1 MAKRRRYSECYLNIG
16 FTTVLANDG
25 IEKPQCVLCHA
36 VLSAESMKLSKLK
49 RHLETKHPEHAKGLD
64 FFKRHERCLKS
75 QRIDRSGS
83 FQQQSA
89 AVVEASYAI
98 AFEIAKQ
105 KKPHTIGETLLKPCM
120 MKAVNLI
127 LGEASAKK
135 MQQVSLSNNT
145 IQRRISKMSMDV
157 KEQVL
162 TEIKGSPLF
171 SFQIDESTDVSSC
184 SQLLVFVRYI
194 NSGDIKDEFLFCSA
208 LETTTKADDVMEKVS
223 TFSQDKD
230 LQWENVCEVCTD
242 GAPAMLG
249 SKSGFQS
256 RVKKLA
262 PQAKGIH
269 SMIHRYALAS
279 KTLPA
284 SLQEVLESVIKIIN
298 YVKTQALNTR
308 LFKELCKDMNADHEV
323 LLFYKAVRWL
333 SKGNVINRVF
343 EMNNEIKLFLETQ
356 ERKDL
361 VAHFED
367 EAWNKRVAYQA
378 DIFDQLK
385 PQGRETHVSLFQD
398 SLRAF
403 VSKVQNWRRK
413 TNLGNIAM
421 FEKLCRVTDE
431 SQIQLDQFLKDEI
444 TEHLQSLEK
453 EVERYFPELSQEQ
466 EVLVRNPFCTERDVS
481 SIPDDIQD
489 EFLDI
494 RNDSS
499 ARDLFKVKSV
509 TQFWCAMYQSYSKVS
524 MIALRVLV
532 PFASTYLCEA
542 GFSTLVNIKTKNRNR
557 LGVGD
562 DMRLALTNAR
572 LRISKLAAEMQ
583 HQASH

>member
-1 MAKRRRYSECYLNIG
+1 ME
-16 FTTVLANDG
+16 
-25 IEKPQCVLCHA
+25 
-36 VLSAESMKLSKLK
+36 
-49 RHLETKHPEHAKGLD
+49 
-64 FFKRHERCLKS
+64 
-75 QRIDRSGS
+75 
-83 FQQQSA
+83 
-89 AVVEASYAI
+89 
-98 AFEIAKQ
+98 
-105 KKPHTIGETLLKPCM
+105 
-120 MKAVNLI
+120 AVNLI
-127 LGEASAKK
+127 LGETSAKK

-162 TEIKGSPLF
+162 TEIKGFPLF
-171 SFQIDESTDVSSC
+171 SFQLDESTDVSSC

-223 TFSQDKD
+223 TFFQEED
-230 LQWENVCEVCTD
+230 LQWENVCGVCTD

-269 SMIHRYALAS
+269 CMIHRYALAS

-284 SLQEVLESVIKIIN
+284 SLQEVLQSVIKIVN
-298 YVKTQALNTR
+298 YIKTKALNTR

-323 LLFYKAVRWL
+323 LLFYTAVRWL
-333 SKGNVINRVF
+333 SKENVINRVF
-343 EMNNEIKLFLETQ
+343 EMKDEIKLFLETQ

-361 VAHFED
+361 VVHFED
-367 EAWNKRVAYQA
+367 EAWNKRVAYLA
-378 DIFDQLK
+378 DIFDQLNK
-385 PQGRETHVSLFQD
+385 LNLKLQGRETHVLLFQD

-403 VSKVQNWRRK
+403 VSKLQNWRWK

-421 FEKLCRVTDE
+421 FEKLCGVMDE
-431 SQIQLDQFLKDEI
+431 SHIQLDQFLKDEI

-453 EVERYFPELSQEQ
+453 EVKRYFPELSQEQ
-466 EVLVRNPFCTERDVS
+466 EVLVRNPFCTELDVS
-481 SIPDDIQD
+481 SIPDEIQD
-489 EFLDI
+489 EYLDL

-499 ARDLFKVKSV
+499 AHDLFKAKYV
-509 TQFWCAMYQSYSKVS
+509 TQFWCGMYQSYSKIS
-524 MIALRVLV
+524 MIPLRVLV

-542 GFSTLVNIKTKNRNR
+542 GFSTLVDMKTKNRKR
-557 LGVGD
+557 LELDVGG
-562 DMRLALTNAR
+562 R
-572 LRISKLAAEMQ
+572 
-583 HQASH
+583 

>member
-1 MAKRRRYSECYLNIG
+1 M
-16 FTTVLANDG
+16 
-25 IEKPQCVLCHA
+25 KP
-36 VLSAESMKLSKLK
+36 SKLK
-49 RHLETKHPEHAKGLD
+49 RHLETKHPEHAKKDLD
-64 FFKRHERCLKS
+64 FFKRHERCLKT
-75 QRIDRSGS
+75 QRLDRSGL

-89 AVVEASYAI
+89 AVVEASFEI
-98 AFEIAKQ
+98 ALEIAKQ
-105 KKPHTIGETLLKPCM
+105 KKPHTIGETLIKPCM

-135 MQQVSLSNNT
+135 MRQVALSNNT
-145 IQRRISKMSMDV
+145 IQRRISKMSIDV

-162 TEIKGSPLF
+162 TEIKSSPLF
-171 SFQIDESTDVSSC
+171 SFQLDESTDVSSC

-223 TFSQDKD
+223 TFFKEED
-230 LQWENVCEVCTD
+230 LQWENVCGVCTD

-269 SMIHRYALAS
+269 CMIHRYALAS
-279 KTLPA
+279 RTLPT
-284 SLQEVLESVIKIIN
+284 SLMEVLESVIKIVN
-298 YVKTQALNTR
+298 YIKTQALNTR

-323 LLFYKAVRWL
+323 LLFYTAVRWL
-333 SKGNVINRVF
+333 SKGNVVNRVF
-343 EMNNEIKLFLETQ
+343 EMKDEIKLFLEIQ
-356 ERKDL
+356 EKKDL
-361 VAHFED
+361 LVHFED
-367 EAWNKRVAYQA
+367 EAWNKRVAYLA
-378 DIFDQLK
+378 DIFDQLNK
-385 PQGRETHVSLFQD
+385 LNMKLQGRETHVLLFQD

-403 VSKVQNWRRK
+403 VSKLQNWRRK

-421 FEKLCRVTDE
+421 FEKLCGVMDE
-431 SQIQLDQFLKDEI
+431 SPNQLDQFLKDEI
-444 TEHLQSLEK
+444 IEHLQSLEK

-466 EVLVRNPFCTERDVS
+466 EALVRNPFCMELDVS

-489 EFLDI
+489 EFLDL

-499 ARDLFKVKSV
+499 ARDLFKEKSMI
-509 TQFWCAMYQSYSKVS
+509 QFWCAMYQSYSKVS
-524 MIALRVLV
+524 MTALRVLV

-557 LGVGD
+557 LDVGD

-572 LRISKLAAEMQ
+572 PRISKLAAEMQ
-583 HQASH
+583 HQVSH